1 MANLLPVYSTI
12 TQHHQTMKD
21 FKNMHTEQEENRSS
35 NEPANDS
42 EGVDFTDQAVDAE
55 EMTGALGS
63 IQAELA
69 DQKERYLRL
78 YAEFDNFKRR
88 SARERVE
95 LIQTAGKEVITSLL
109 DVLDDCDRAEK
120 QIKEDDVHDDPI
132 HEGVLL
138 IFNKLKT
145 ILSAKGLKP
154 MDCIGQEFNPDE
166 QEALSQVPV
175 TDEKL
180 RGKVIDEIVK
190 GYYLSDKIIR
200 HAKVVVG
207 A

>member
-1 MANLLPVYSTI
+1 MLPVYSTI
-12 TQHHQTMKD
+12 TQHHQTMKE
-21 FKNMHTEQEENRSS
+21 FKDMHTEQEESRSS
-35 NEPANDS
+35 NEPVNDS
-42 EGVDFTDQAVDAE
+42 GGVDFTDKAIDAE
-55 EMTGALGS
+55 EMTGTAEG

-95 LIQTAGKEVITSLL
+95 LMQTAGKEVITSLL

-120 QIKEDDVHDDPI
+120 QIKEDDMHDDPI

-145 ILSAKGLKP
+145 ILAAKGLKP
-154 MDCIGQEFNPDE
+154 MECVGQEFNPDE

-175 TDEKL
+175 TDEQLK
-180 RGKVIDEIVK
+180 GKVIDEIVK
-190 GYYLSDKIIR
+190 GYYLNDKIIR